1 MAAPKPRDHKLAD
14 RHPFLCVIPLSII
27 VSLLISPCPSSST
40 GLWSCFF
47 PPTRRRTAPWASFSG
62 FTADSGLVTRSVT
75 AADLIGLIPSV
86 LMCAAVLWYLGRE
99 RSKETALRIWTK
111 KWSGAEAD
119 PRP

>member
-1 MAAPKPRDHKLAD
+1 MFKVNMIRLREPASQIEYHCGLCQRKAGGLAVY
-14 RHPFLCVIPLSII
+14 R
-27 VSLLISPCPSSST
+27 
-40 GLWSCFF
+40 CFQ
-47 PPTRRRTAPWASFSG
+47 
-62 FTADSGLVTRSVT
+62 VET